1 MPGSQP
7 YGFDHRFAI
16 EDLLDQYLEAFQPG
30 NRPTVASERQE
41 AGIEAA
47 AVMTAG
53 QHDDE
58 FRAAS
63 ARGRRRDR
71 ARLTSRAR
79 PANPPRYFRL

>member
-30 NRPTVASERQE
+30 NRPTAASERQE
-41 AGIEAA
+41 AGMDAT

-63 ARGRRRDR
+63 ARG
-71 ARLTSRAR
+71 
-79 PANPPRYFRL
+79 